1 MAHAP
6 ASSLSAG
13 VVDLLILKTS
23 WSAFTGFMRD
33 AFTTLPETNDRLLAT
48 SLTAPGSMRP
58 PEVEFGPVCSV
69 RQTMLQTFA
78 AHESASVAHTIHAM
92 GEAVI
97 AATPDAVNPS
107 RDAEQASRRWICRAL
122 AWRIVTKS
130 SSPPMSRMD

>member
-1 MAHAP
+1 
-6 ASSLSAG
+6 
-13 VVDLLILKTS
+13 
-23 WSAFTGFMRD
+23 MRD

-48 SLTAPGSMRP
+48 SLTTTCAT
-58 PEVEFGPVCSV
+58 PEVEFGPVWHSV

-78 AHESASVAHTIHAM
+78 AHESASVQHTIYAM

-97 AATPDAVNPS
+97 AASPDAVNPS